1 MQTLA
6 LLHTGPVVIAPIHN
20 IVRSL
25 MPNLRVVNLMD
36 DSIVSEIFRENGM
49 TSAVRE
55 RLDHMAHCAVAAK
68 AEAIVV
74 TCSSISEMAE
84 PLALASGLPVYK
96 IDEGMAEEAV
106 RRGQRIGVIATLPTT
121 MQPTCRLLQ
130 HKARELGKSITLHQ
144 ELCQD
149 AFDEL
154 SRGRPE
160 VHDRILREA
169 IERMAATQDVI
180 VLAQASMARLIES
193 RESSFSTPV
202 LTSPL
207 LGITR
212 VRDQLQARGLLKD

>member
-25 MPNLRVVNLMD
+25 MPSLRVVNLMD

-55 RLDHMAHCAVAAK
+55 RLDHMAQSAVAAK
-68 AEAIVV
+68 AQAIVV
-74 TCSSISEMAE
+74 TCSSISEMAG
-84 PLALASGLPVYK
+84 PLAEATGLPVYK

-106 RRGQRIGVIATLPTT
+106 RRGARIGVIATLPTT
-121 MQPTCRLLQ
+121 MLPTCRLLEQ
-130 HKARELGKSITLHQ
+130 KAREIGKAVTLHR

-154 SRGRPE
+154 SRGNTE
-160 VHDRILREA
+160 AHDRILRDA
-169 IERMAATQDVI
+169 IERMAGTQDVI
-180 VLAQASMARLIES
+180 VLAQASMARLLEG
-193 RESSFSTPV
+193 RQSSFATPV

-212 VRDQLQARGLLKD
+212 VREQLQARGLLPN